1 TSECGADH
9 GRSTRNHLDRQPRA
23 AHTVITTIKVERIAG
38 ICDNAFYQVF
48 PADSPML
55 CVLKGKT
62 AFSLRIIT
70 RLKPAPF
77 TTEQEKSKEAVLA
90 KAVVAKL

>member
-1 TSECGADH
+1 M
-9 GRSTRNHLDRQPRA
+9 
-23 AHTVITTIKVERIAG
+23 ITTIKIEPITG
-38 ICDNAFYQVF
+38 IGDNAFYQLF

-55 CVLKGKT
+55 WVLKGNT